1 MRKKKDSVNVSMR
14 LDRETWDRLRNYAE
28 ERGQSYTVATERIL
42 QKFLDQ
48 TLVSADEARQHIV
61 PIEFYIV
68 F

>member
-14 LDRETWDRLRNYAE
+14 MDREIWDRLRNYAE

-48 TLVSADEARQHIV
+48 TLVSDDEAR
-61 PIEFYIV
+61 
-68 F
+68 

>member
-42 QKFLDQ
+42 QKFLGQ
-48 TLVSADEARQHIV
+48 TSVSDDA
-61 PIEFYIV
+61 IEE
-68 F
+68 

>member
-42 QKFLDQ
+42 KKFLDQ
-48 TLVSADEARQHIV
+48 TLVSDDEAR
-61 PIEFYIV
+61 
-68 F
+68 

>member
-28 ERGQSYTVATERIL
+28 DRGQSYTVATERIL

-48 TLVSADEARQHIV
+48 NPDSDDA
-61 PIEFYIV
+61 IEE
-68 F
+68 